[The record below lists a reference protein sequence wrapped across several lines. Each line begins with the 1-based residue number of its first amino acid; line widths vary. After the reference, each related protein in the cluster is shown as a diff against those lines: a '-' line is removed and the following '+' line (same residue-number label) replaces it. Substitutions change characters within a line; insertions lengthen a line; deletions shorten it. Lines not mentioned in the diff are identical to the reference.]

1 MKVQDTMFKGNKTQL
16 QEIVD
21 KFKLDN
27 LSKHALMES
36 TKDILWLIL
45 TQEVEAQAED
55 EETFGDFINLI
66 DGSSI

>member
-36 TKDILWLIL
+36 TKDIL
-45 TQEVEAQAED
+45 
-55 EETFGDFINLI
+55 
-66 DGSSI
+66 